1 MDPAREPLAGGN
13 LQRRPAAA
21 AAARGGGAQ
30 EPPPRGQ
37 RAIHADVDPAPRPRP
52 GMQKLAIAA
61 IVVLACLQF
70 LPATHFRDPS
80 NPRGGWIS
88 VDGSR
93 KPADS
98 LDDVGT
104 VDVFTWVTCLDLR
117 TLAVLTNSTLT
128 SSSDAQNISFHF
140 LIPEGGNDK
149 LPYHKLKVVLPD
161 SNITVTSQKQIKD
174 KLNVATPEGNFLW
187 SFHKE
192 LSPLLIGTTQISK
205 KRYVYTSAD
214 SIIRGRI
221 EDLAHLDLG
230 SHAIAVAEDCSK
242 RFGDYVSM
250 DVLNAIQRTAAKSWV
265 STEPY
270 DKDACLLDFDVLL
283 VEPRKLEKNLVDAIM
298 WWARAVNVANPRDQ
312 IRLAI
317 ALTFY
322 GKHVKLP
329 SNWGRANAHADILT
343 YDGPKNVCSE
353 DGRQHEQAGHGEI
366 WQQFLHQK
374 SEAIL
379 SA

>member
-128 SSSDAQNISFHF
+128 SS
-140 LIPEGGNDK
+140 
-149 LPYHKLKVVLPD
+149 
-161 SNITVTSQKQIKD
+161 SQKQIKD